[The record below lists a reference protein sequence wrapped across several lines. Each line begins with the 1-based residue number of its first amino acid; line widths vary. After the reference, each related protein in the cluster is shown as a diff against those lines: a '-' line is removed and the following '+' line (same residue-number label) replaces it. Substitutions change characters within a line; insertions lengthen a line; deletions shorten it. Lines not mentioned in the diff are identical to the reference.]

1 MSDLFAHYEQIMSSL
16 AMGIFT
22 VDKDWK
28 ITFFNKEAEKI
39 TGFTAQEAIGHKC
52 YEIFRT
58 DTCFTECYL
67 RSAIETGES
76 IVKARKTILDRRN
89 KEVPVD
95 ITASILRNAAGE
107 MVGGVESFLDATS
120 RVLLEKKLNQSYT
133 FQDIVGKDERIV
145 RLFDTLPV
153 VARSNASIL
162 ITGETGTGKDL
173 IAMAI
178 HNVSVRRKGPFVKVN
193 CAALP
198 DNLLE
203 SELFGYEKG
212 AFTDAKN
219 DKPGRF
225 QLAERGTIFLDEIG
239 DLPQGLQA
247 KLLQVLDENCFFPL
261 GATRPVK
268 VDVRVISSTNRN
280 VKDMMMK
287 GAFRKD
293 LFYRLKVVEIE
304 LPPLRKRKSDIPLL
318 IEHFL
323 SEFSATSERHID
335 HVHPEAMR
343 MLLVHSYPGNVRE
356 LKNIIEY
363 ASILCPGSCITP
375 DTLPPYF
382 FEQTEPARSSAG
394 KREDGSICISDVLS
408 FKGA

>member
-1 MSDLFAHYEQIMSSL
+1 M
-16 AMGIFT
+16 
-22 VDKDWK
+22 
-28 ITFFNKEAEKI
+28 
-39 TGFTAQEAIGHKC
+39 
-52 YEIFRT
+52 
-58 DTCFTECYL
+58 
-67 RSAIETGES
+67 
-76 IVKARKTILDRRN
+76 DRRN

-95 ITASILRNAAGE
+95 ITASILRNASGK
-107 MVGGVESFLDATS
+107 MIGGVESFLDATS
-120 RVLLEKKLNQSYT
+120 NVLLEKKLKQSYT
-133 FQDIVGKDERIV
+133 FQDIVGKDERII

-178 HNVSVRRKGPFVKVN
+178 HNMSDRRKGPFIKVN

-212 AFTDAKN
+212 AFTDAKT

-225 QLAERGTIFLDEIG
+225 QLAEKGAIFLDEIG

-247 KLLQVLDENCFFPL
+247 KLLQVLDENRFFPL
-261 GATRPVK
+261 GATRPIK

-280 VKDMMMK
+280 IKDMMTK

-304 LPPLRKRKSDIPLL
+304 IPPLRNRRSDIPLL

-323 SEFSATSERHID
+323 SELAATSEKQID
-335 HVHPEAMR
+335 NIHPEAMR
-343 MLLVHSYPGNVRE
+343 VLLGHTFPGNVRE
-356 LKNIIEY
+356 LKNIVEY
-363 ASILCPGSCITP
+363 ASILCAGSCITP
-375 DTLPPYF
+375 DTLPPYL
-382 FEQTEPARSSAG
+382 FEQKEPMSQAPENGTDRF
-394 KREDGSICISDVLS
+394 ISDVLS
-408 FKGA
+408 IKEREAIMEILESNAWNLQKTARDLGISRTTLWRKMKKHRIAASYG